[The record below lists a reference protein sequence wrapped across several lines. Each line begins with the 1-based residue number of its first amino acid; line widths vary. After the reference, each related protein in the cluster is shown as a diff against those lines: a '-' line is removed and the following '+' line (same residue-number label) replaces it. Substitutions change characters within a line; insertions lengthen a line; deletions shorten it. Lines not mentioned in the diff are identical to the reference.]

1 MSIPKSMQET
11 YAKIEPLITG
21 YCDQCLNE
29 DYKVLCLRL
38 LEKLCRKRP
47 SPLLSGRANTW
58 AAGIVY
64 AIATNNFIFDKSQPI
79 HHTADELCA
88 PFGLAKS
95 TVANK
100 ANEINRLCSIS
111 RLDPQWM
118 LPHLI
123 DSNPAVW
130 FLYVNDYLI
139 DIRHAPL
146 EIQIQAY
153 EKGLIP
159 YVPAIKEAERQAA
172 QAAAEA
178 VQIKEND
185 KQEETKEA
193 SPSSDTPKEP
203 IQDDFSDIYQ
213 SFQT

>member
-11 YAKIEPLITG
+11 YAKIEPLITEF
-21 YCDQCLNE
+21 CDQWLNE
-29 DYKVLCLRL
+29 DYKALCLRL

-58 AAGIVY
+58 AASIVY

-130 FLYVNDYLI
+130 FLYVNDYLV
-139 DIRHAPL
+139 DIRQAPL

-159 YVPAIKEAERQAA
+159 YVPAIKEAERRAA
-172 QAAAEA
+172 QTTTEA
-178 VQIKEND
+178 GQNTETD
-185 KQEETKEA
+185 KQEAAKA
-193 SPSSDTPKEP
+193 VKPYSRPSARG
-203 IQDDFSDIYQ
+203 I
-213 SFQT
+213 SFW

>member
-1 MSIPKSMQET
+1 MSIPKSMQGT
-11 YAKIEPLITG
+11 YTKIEPLITD
-21 YCDQCLNE
+21 YCDQWLNE

-79 HHTADELCA
+79 HHTADELCT

-100 ANEINRLCSIS
+100 ANEINRLCGIS

-123 DSNPAVW
+123 ESNPTIW
-130 FLYVNDYLI
+130 YLYVNDYLI
-139 DIRHAPL
+139 DIRQAPL

-172 QAAAEA
+172 QTTEETI
-178 VQIKEND
+178 QEKETD
-185 KQEETKEA
+185 KQEETKKA
-193 SPSSDTPKEP
+193 SLSSNASKETG
-203 IQDDFSDIYQ
+203 QDDFSDIYQ

>member
-146 EIQIQAY
+146 EIQTQAY

-159 YVPAIKEAERQAA
+159 YIPAIKEAERQAA
-172 QAAAEA
+172 QPVAEA

-213 SFQT
+213 SFQI

>member
-11 YAKIEPLITG
+11 YMKIEPLITD
-21 YCDQCLNE
+21 YCDQWLNE
-29 DYKVLCLRL
+29 DYKALCLRL
-38 LEKLCRKRP
+38 LVKLCRKRP

-123 DSNPAVW
+123 DSNPAIW

-139 DIRHAPL
+139 DIRYAPL

-159 YVPAIKEAERQAA
+159 YVPAIKEAERRAA
-172 QAAAEA
+172 QTTAEA
-178 VQIKEND
+178 GQNTETD
-185 KQEETKEA
+185 KQEAAKEA
-193 SPSSDTPKEP
+193 SVSMDVPKEP
-203 IQDDFSDIYQ
+203 VKDDFSDIYQ

>member
-1 MSIPKSMQET
+1 MSIPESMQET
-11 YAKIEPLITG
+11 YAKIEPLITD
-21 YCDQCLNE
+21 YCDQWLDE
-29 DYKVLCLRL
+29 HYKALCLRL

-47 SPLLSGRANTW
+47 SPLLGGRANTW

-178 VQIKEND
+178 VQIKEKN

-193 SPSSDTPKEP
+193 SPPSDASKEQV
-203 IQDDFSDIYQ
+203 QDDFSDIYQ